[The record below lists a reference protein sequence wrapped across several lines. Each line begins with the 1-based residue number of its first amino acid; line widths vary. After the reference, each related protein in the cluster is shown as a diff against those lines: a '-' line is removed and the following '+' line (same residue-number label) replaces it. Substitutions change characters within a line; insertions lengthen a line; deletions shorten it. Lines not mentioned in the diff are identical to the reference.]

1 MTEFPPAQGLP
12 ARARPARVALAPAL
26 AACLALAGSLL
37 PLTSAAQAQTTAQS
51 TAEATDLAAELT
63 TELAQIEAELS
74 ALEARFA
81 ETPTPVEAAL
91 RDALRLSH
99 TLLRNRQ
106 LALDGAAPLEAT
118 TPALTPDPAR
128 ADRLMVEMARARA
141 RIATAERELRAAD
154 GLLATM
160 VQSRLETERL
170 TLAGLRMGW
179 LSAKYGISFPMLA
192 PAPTTPG
199 AAPEPDT
206 APAATTSTPAPSET
220 AADTGPPVW
229 ADPEHPE
236 IDYRLAPFELAHATA
251 HQISGWWTIETGRAA
266 VDDSPEVT
274 AINYSAYDPRDL
286 TGLTALVVRCTEGE
300 TALIYVQDDYLIP
313 DLRRNSF
320 DVTLRIGTQAA
331 RSLRW
336 SGLTTNKGAGVF
348 GEEAEEMIRA
358 IYDAGQVFLRITERN
373 GRTHDALFSLAGQ
386 TAAFEAVANAC
397 GFTTVVLS
405 SDDYHQIQALL
416 NKAGFE
422 AGKPDGQWGPGS
434 RRAMRAFQQSQ
445 DLPQTGAPD
454 RASLDAL
461 GFGG

>member
-1 MTEFPPAQGLP
+1 MTESPPAQGLP
-12 ARARPARVALAPAL
+12 ARARPARVALAPTL

-37 PLTSAAQAQTTAQS
+37 PLTSAAQAQTTAES
-51 TAEATDLAAELT
+51 ATDLTA
-63 TELAQIEAELS
+63 ELAQIEAELA
-74 ALEARFA
+74 ALEASVTDA
-81 ETPTPVEAAL
+81 TPTPVEAAL
-91 RDALRLSH
+91 RDALRLSQ

-118 TPALTPDPAR
+118 PPALTPDPAR

-141 RIATAERELRAAD
+141 RIATAERELRAAE
-154 GLLATM
+154 GLIATM

-199 AAPEPDT
+199 AAPQPDT
-206 APAATTSTPAPSET
+206 APAASASAPAPSE
-220 AADTGPPVW
+220 AATDTGPPVW

-286 TGLTALVVRCTEGE
+286 TGLTALVTRCTEGE

-386 TAAFEAVANAC
+386 TTAFEAVANAC

-434 RRAMRAFQQSQ
+434 RRAMRAFQQSK

>member
-1 MTEFPPAQGLP
+1 MTESPPAQGLS
-12 ARARPARVALAPAL
+12 ARARPARVSLAPAL
-26 AACLALAGSLL
+26 AACLVLAGPVL
-37 PLTSAAQAQTTAQS
+37 PLTSAAQAQTTA
-51 TAEATDLAAELT
+51 EATDLAADLT
-63 TELAQIEAELS
+63 TEFAQIEAELA
-74 ALEARFA
+74 ALEASITDA
-81 ETPTPVEAAL
+81 TPTPVEAAL
-91 RDALRLSH
+91 RDALRLSQ

-106 LALDGAAPLEAT
+106 LADGAAPLEVT

-199 AAPEPDT
+199 AAPQPDT
-206 APAATTSTPAPSET
+206 APAATTSAPAPSET
-220 AADTGPPVW
+220 ATDTGPPVW
-229 ADPEHPE
+229 ADPDHPE

-286 TGLTALVVRCTEGE
+286 TGLTALVARCTEGE

-416 NKAGFE
+416 NNAGFE

-434 RRAMRAFQQSQ
+434 RRAMRAFQQSK